1 GAGEFRLA
9 LYADNQQFGSTFSTQ
24 AVNRNSETL
33 ALDQKVPT
41 TSAGGW
47 LQWSRQL
54 GTNLI
59 SVGGDARWGTGETI
73 EDVFNKTA
81 SLRPRAAG
89 GKQLLTGV
97 FVQDVCTPLP
107 VLELVGGVRV
117 DYWSNYNGNRKEPPP
132 PAGVPARQTFSDT

>member
-1 GAGEFRLA
+1 GGGALGGRLGTTTSGAGEFRPA

-54 GTNLI
+54 DHNLI
-59 SVGGDARWGTGETI
+59 SLGGDGRWVTGETI
-73 EDVFNKTA
+73 EDVFKNGCY
-81 SLRPRAAG
+81 LRTRVAG
-89 GKQLLTGV
+89 GQQLLTG
-97 FVQDVCTPLP
+97 
-107 VLELVGGVRV
+107 
-117 DYWSNYNGNRKEPPP
+117 
-132 PAGVPARQTFSDT
+132 